1 VDGKEGING
10 VILMNAMQ
18 LSGWLGKSV
27 DCPFDD
33 ELYFSILQEKIKG
46 SKKKETAGDAVLNT
60 SGTY

>member
-1 VDGKEGING
+1 
-10 VILMNAMQ
+10 
-18 LSGWLGKSV
+18 V